1 MEEKEE
7 KERNQE
13 RQLRLKQL
21 FTNSLMDER
30 FKKETFENW
39 DFNKGNKG
47 LYKIGTK
54 YCENFKKAKEE
65 GLGLLLYGNP
75 GNGKTYLSNSIA
87 NNLLLRYVTVISVSI
102 NALLQRI
109 QKTYNSY
116 GKEGEDQIIMSL
128 SNADLLII
136 DDLGTEQN
144 TEWSKTKIYNIID
157 SRYRNGL
164 PVIVSTNKS
173 IDDLKEIYEERTVDR
188 LFEMC
193 TPYLV
198 SGESIRKVKAREK
211 TELLKEILK

>member
-1 MEEKEE
+1 
-7 KERNQE
+7 
-13 RQLRLKQL
+13 
-21 FTNSLMDER
+21 MDER

-39 DFNKGNKG
+39 DFNKGNTG
-47 LYKIGTK
+47 LYKIGIK